1 MMFTTDEIL
10 EQLRA
15 GADMDAIASSFTETL
30 NKARELYEKETSV
43 AAKRTEKRDA
53 LVDILCQLQ
62 DFMYTYFP
70 DYFTDEDCL
79 SEADWGNIADEFLD
93 RIDVML
99 NVLDVM
105 APHSEKKD
113 KSKPRGLRAKVKVFD
128 DAICDDQI
136 IRDILAKL
144 TS

>member
-1 MMFTTDEIL
+1 MFTTDEIL

-43 AAKRTEKRDA
+43 AAKRTEKREA

-79 SEADWGNIADEFLD
+79 SEEDWGNIADEFLD
-93 RIDVML
+93 RIDLML
-99 NVLDVM
+99 NILDAM
-105 APHSEKKD
+105 TPHSEKMD
-113 KSKPRGLRAKVKVFD
+113 KSKPRGLRAKVKVS
-128 DAICDDQI
+128 DDQI

>member
-43 AAKRTEKRDA
+43 AAKRTEKREA

-79 SEADWGNIADEFLD
+79 SEEDWGNIADEFLD
-93 RIDVML
+93 RIDLML
-99 NVLDVM
+99 NILDAM
-105 APHSEKKD
+105 TPHSEKMD
-113 KSKPRGLRAKVKVFD
+113 KSKPRGLRAKVKVS
-128 DAICDDQI
+128 DDQI

>member
-43 AAKRTEKRDA
+43 AAKRTEKREA

-79 SEADWGNIADEFLD
+79 SEADWGKIADEFLD

-99 NVLDVM
+99 NILDAM
-105 APHSEKKD
+105 TPHSEKID
-113 KSKPRGLRAKVKVFD
+113 KSKSRGVRAKVK
-128 DAICDDQI
+128 ISDDQI
-136 IRDILAKL
+136 IRDILTKL

>member
-1 MMFTTDEIL
+1 MFTTDEIL

-30 NKARELYEKETSV
+30 NKARELYEKETSA
-43 AAKRTEKRDA
+43 AAKRTEKREA

-70 DYFTDEDCL
+70 DYFTDKDCL
-79 SEADWGNIADEFLD
+79 SEEDWGNIADEFLD

-99 NVLDVM
+99 NILDAM
-105 APHSEKKD
+105 TPHSEKMD
-113 KSKPRGLRAKVKVFD
+113 KSKPRGLRAKVHVFD
-128 DAICDDQI
+128 DQVSDDQI